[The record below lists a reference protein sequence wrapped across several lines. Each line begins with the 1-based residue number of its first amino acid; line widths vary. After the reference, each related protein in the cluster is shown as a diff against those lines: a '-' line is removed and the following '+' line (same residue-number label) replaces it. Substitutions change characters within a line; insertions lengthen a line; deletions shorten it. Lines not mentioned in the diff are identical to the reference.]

1 MSAFSPLPVLR
12 LVFPHPQRLFCQ
24 LLVGLFGVLAVLG
37 PDTGLRAQ
45 SAAPDP
51 TELLRRVDRKSRGES
66 ARSTMSIET
75 IRPEWSRTM
84 ELKSWSQG
92 NDQAMLLITA
102 PARDRGIVYLKSE
115 REVWNWL
122 PSIERSV
129 KLPPSMMAQD
139 WMGTDFT
146 NDDLVRESSMVT
158 DYTHELLGRES
169 VDGIE
174 CWKIRM
180 TPKPDA
186 AVVWSYVLTWV
197 DPNNETQV
205 QSQFFDED
213 EELVST
219 LRFSDVRDLGGRLLP
234 AVMEMQPADK
244 PGQKT
249 VIRTQSIEFDVEHPA
264 RFFTVANMR
273 RLRD

>member
-1 MSAFSPLPVLR
+1 MLL
-12 LVFPHPQRLFCQ
+12 LCLGTVFAAGENAMQ
-24 LLVGLFGVLAVLG
+24 LA
-37 PDTGLRAQ
+37 AQ
-45 SAAPDP
+45 TPPDP
-51 TELLRRVDRKSRGES
+51 TELLRRVDAKSRGNS
-66 ARSTMSIET
+66 SQSVMQIET

-92 NDQAMLLITA
+92 NDRSMLLITA

-146 NDDLVRESSMVT
+146 NDDLVRESSIVT
-158 DYTHELLGRES
+158 DYSHELLGSETL
-169 VDGIE
+169 DGIST
-174 CWKIRM
+174 WKIKLI
-180 TPKPDA
+180 PKEEA
-186 AVVWSYVLTWV
+186 AVVWSYVLVWV
-197 DPNNETQV
+197 DPSNDTQV

-213 EELVST
+213 EALVST
-219 LRFSDVRDLGGRLLP
+219 LHFSEVRNLGGRMLP
-234 AVMEMQPADK
+234 AVMVMQPADK
-244 PGQKT
+244 PGQRT
-249 VIRTQSIEFDVEHPA
+249 VIRTEHMAFDVELPD